1 MARSLPALLQDDAE
15 GGLALM
21 NDITTK
27 GWTSGWAAR
36 RARRRAGIGEL
47 EYEEEFNLSSYPS
60 DVQAALR
67 ARRETDAVKLAIR
80 NGIRSENEL
89 SDLVF
94 FSRHP
99 ERNGRYISSTE
110 PGYSTLSREWLD
122 IRDRIVRP
130 ALSAPPGPVVTP
142 LAPLT
147 AEEQAALRQLPPLDQ
162 GNFQALRGV
171 IVTYTGVARTEAD
184 RGSRVLLR
192 RGLFRVQSALLTEL
206 VALAG
211 VTRLPSGWS
220 LATAKPLLVGNTL
233 YNLAFPETINQGGTD
248 RLGGKPDP
256 TCFSAS
262 TQMLLARR
270 YPATYVRLAR
280 QLATTS
286 IATFAGG
293 VSVGPLTFRSTNLY
307 RSLESVLLQ
316 TAFDTYFNQVI
327 SAAGGYRA
335 GQELIVHRQV
345 FGATRPPKSSTGFR
359 SSDIVAKFR
368 TAFVTSGGT
377 TRSPEL
383 INLCTGVPSV
393 SCGNHSVVLTRV
405 TGGRVFFYNPWANEE
420 ERNVMFGRGKV
431 ATSGN
436 GERPAESSMTQAN
449 FEGQLSTV
457 FYN

>member
-1 MARSLPALLQDDAE
+1 
-15 GGLALM
+15 M
-21 NDITTK
+21 NDISTT
-27 GWTSGWAAR
+27 GWATSGWAAR
-36 RARRRAGIGEL
+36 RARRRAAIGEL
-47 EYEEEFNLSSYPS
+47 EYEEEFNLSSYPA
-60 DVQAALR
+60 DVRAALG

-80 NGIRSENEL
+80 SGIRDENTL

-94 FSRHP
+94 FARHP
-99 ERNGRYISSTE
+99 ERSGRYITSGE
-110 PGYSTLSREWLD
+110 PNYSALSREWLD

-130 ALSAPPGPVVTP
+130 ALSAPSGPPTPVVTP

-171 IVTYTGVARTEAD
+171 IVTYSGVARTEAD
-184 RGSRVLLR
+184 RGSRALLR
-192 RGLFRVQSALLTEL
+192 RGLFRAQSQLLTEL

-211 VTRLPSGWS
+211 VTRMPSGWS
-220 LATAKPLLVGNTL
+220 LASAKPLLVGNTL

-262 TQMLLARR
+262 TQMLLGRR
-270 YPATYVRLAR
+270 YPSTYVRLAR

-286 IATFAGG
+286 LATFAGG

-327 SAAGGYRA
+327 TAAGGYRA

-368 TAFVTSGGT
+368 TAFVTGGGS
-377 TRSPEL
+377 TRAPEL

-393 SCGNHSVVLTRV
+393 KCGNHSVVITRV
-405 TGGRVFFYNPWANEE
+405 TGGRAFFYNPWANEE

-449 FEGQLSTV
+449 FESQLSTV

>member
-1 MARSLPALLQDDAE
+1 
-15 GGLALM
+15 M
-21 NDITTK
+21 NDTAM
-27 GWTSGWAAR
+27 SSWAAR
-36 RARRRAGIGEL
+36 RARRRQTIGEL
-47 EYEEEFNLSSYPS
+47 EYEEEFNLSTYPA

-67 ARRETDAVKLAIR
+67 ARREADAVRLAIR
-80 NGIRSENEL
+80 SGIRSENEL
-89 SDLVF
+89 SDIVF

-99 ERNGRYISSTE
+99 ERKGRYITSGE
-110 PGYSTLSREWLD
+110 PSYSALSREWLD

-130 ALSAPPGPVVTP
+130 ALAAPSGPPTPVVTP

-147 AEEQAALRQLPPLDQ
+147 AEEQAALRALPPLDQ

-192 RGLFRVQSALLTEL
+192 RGLFRAQSALLTEL

-211 VTRLPSGWS
+211 ITKLPSGWS
-220 LATAKPLLVGNTL
+220 LKTAKPLLVGNTL

-248 RLGGKPDP
+248 RLGGRPDP

-270 YPATYVRLAR
+270 YPSTYVRLTR

-286 IATFAGG
+286 LVTFPGG
-293 VSVGPLTFRSTNLY
+293 VSVGPLTFVSTNLY

-316 TAFDTYFNQVI
+316 TACDTYFKQVRA
-327 SAAGGYRA
+327 AAGGYRA
-335 GQELIVHRQV
+335 GQELVVHRQV
-345 FGATRPPKSSTGFR
+345 FGATRPPKQSTGFR

-377 TRSPEL
+377 TRAPE
-383 INLCTGVPSV
+383 IVNLCTGVPGPK
-393 SCGNHSVVLTRV
+393 CGNHCVVLTRV

-420 ERNVMFGRGKV
+420 ERNRMFGSAKV
-431 ATSGN
+431 TTSGN
-436 GERPAESSMTQAN
+436 GERPAESSMTQAD
-449 FEGQLSTV
+449 FEGQLTTV

>member
-1 MARSLPALLQDDAE
+1 
-15 GGLALM
+15 M
-21 NDITTK
+21 NSIATT
-27 GWTSGWAAR
+27 GWAAR
-36 RARRRAGIGEL
+36 RARRLQGPGEL
-47 EYEEEFNLSSYPS
+47 EFEEEFNLSGYPA
-60 DVQAALR
+60 DVLTTLR
-67 ARRETDAVKLAIR
+67 ARREADAVKLAIGK
-80 NGIRSENEL
+80 GIRDENTL

-94 FSRHP
+94 FARHP
-99 ERNGRYISSTE
+99 ERSGRYISSGE
-110 PGYSTLSREWLD
+110 PNYSSLSREWLD

-130 ALSAPPGPVVTP
+130 ALAAPPEPVVTP

-147 AEEQAALRQLPPLDQ
+147 TEEQAALRQLPPLDQ

-171 IVTYTGVARTEAD
+171 IVTYTGVARREAD

-192 RGLFRVQSALLTEL
+192 RGVFRAQSALLAEI

-211 VTRLPSGWS
+211 VTKLPSGWS
-220 LATAKPLLVGNTL
+220 LTTAKPLLVGNTL

-248 RLGGKPDP
+248 RLGGKPSP

-286 IATFAGG
+286 QCTFPGG
-293 VSVGPLTFRSTNLY
+293 ITIGPLTFVSTNLY

-327 SAAGGYRA
+327 NAAGAYSP
-335 GQELIVHRQV
+335 GQELVVHRQA
-345 FGATRPPKSSTGFR
+345 FGATRPPKKFTGFR
-359 SSDIVAKFR
+359 SSDIVARFR

-377 TRSPEL
+377 TRPPEI
-383 INLCTGVPSV
+383 INLCTGVPSTN
-393 SCGNHSVVLTRV
+393 CGNHTVVLTRV

-420 ERNVMFGRGKV
+420 ERNVMFGTGKV

-436 GERPAESSMTQAN
+436 GERPAESSMTQTN
-449 FEGQLSTV
+449 FERQLSTV

>member
-1 MARSLPALLQDDAE
+1 
-15 GGLALM
+15 M
-21 NDITTK
+21 NDMAM
-27 GWTSGWAAR
+27 SGWAAR
-36 RARRRAGIGEL
+36 RARRLQGLGEL
-47 EYEEEFNLSSYPS
+47 EFEEEFNLSSYPA
-60 DVQAALR
+60 DVRAALS
-67 ARRETDAVKLAIR
+67 ARREAEAVKLAMGK
-80 NGIRSENEL
+80 GIRDENTL

-94 FSRHP
+94 FARHP
-99 ERNGRYISSTE
+99 ERSGRYIASGE
-110 PGYSTLSREWLD
+110 PNYSALSREWLD

-130 ALSAPPGPVVTP
+130 ALAAPSAPPAPAVRP

-147 AEEQAALRQLPPLDQ
+147 AEEQAALRALPPLDQ

-184 RGSRVLLR
+184 RGSRALLR
-192 RGLFRVQSALLTEL
+192 RGLFRAQSALLTEL

-211 VTRLPSGWS
+211 ITKLPSGWS
-220 LATAKPLLVGNTL
+220 LKTAKPLLVGNTL

-270 YPATYVRLAR
+270 YPSTYVRLTR

-286 IATFAGG
+286 VATFAGG

-316 TAFDTYFNQVI
+316 TAFDTYFNQLI
-327 SAAGGYRA
+327 NAAGAYSP
-335 GQELIVHRQV
+335 GQELLVHRQV
-345 FGATRPPKSSTGFR
+345 FGATRPPKNSTGFR
-359 SSDIVAKFR
+359 SSDIIAKFR

-377 TRSPEL
+377 TRPPEI
-383 INLCTGVPSV
+383 INLCTGVPSTN
-393 SCGNHSVVLTRV
+393 CGNHTVVITRV

-420 ERNVMFGRGKV
+420 ERNVMFGTGKV

-449 FEGQLSTV
+449 FERQLSTV